1 MYTDIGWQL
10 GIGRLG
16 LDIMITSSVI
26 VHADSNDFGELR
38 SLASVI
44 RGQLC
49 VSLGIKVNIPYVY
62 TSSIR
67 G

>member
-44 RGQLC
+44 RGQL
-49 VSLGIKVNIPYVY
+49 LRIPGY
-62 TSSIR
+62 
-67 G
+67 